1 MRVDRPA
8 RGLAGQV
15 RESADASSGA
25 LLAVRFHI
33 VPLRARTRRPRLA
46 APQARPDATLILFP
60 FLMSNPSATSTRL
73 SAPELRATVSL
84 AAIFALRM
92 LGLFMIMPVFSVYAK
107 TIPGGDNV
115 LLVGIALGAY
125 GVTQSMLYIF
135 YGWISDKLGRKPVI
149 AFGLLVFAVGSFV
162 AAAGHSMTWIIAGR
176 VIQGM
181 GAVSSAVI
189 AFIADLTHE
198 ENRTKA
204 MAMVGGSIGVSFAVA
219 IVGAPI
225 VFHWVGMSGLFTV
238 IGVLS
243 ILAVGV
249 VFWIVPDPPAHPVH
263 VKAPFA
269 EVLRN
274 VELLRLNFGV
284 LVLHA
289 TQTALFLVVPRILV
303 DGGLPVASHW
313 KIYLPVMALA
323 FVLMVPAI
331 IAAEKRG
338 KMKSVML
345 SAIGLILIGQLLL
358 GAAPHTLWS
367 VAAILFVYF
376 LGFNVLEASQPSLV
390 SKLAPGTRKGAAAGV
405 YNTTQ
410 SIGLALGGVI
420 GGWLLKLD
428 GPSAV
433 FFACSALVLAWLLV
447 AAWMKPPPRRTERAA

>member
-1 MRVDRPA
+1 
-8 RGLAGQV
+8 
-15 RESADASSGA
+15 
-25 LLAVRFHI
+25 
-33 VPLRARTRRPRLA
+33 
-46 APQARPDATLILFP
+46 
-60 FLMSNPSATSTRL
+60 MSNPSATSSRM
-73 SAPELRATVSL
+73 SAPEMRATVSL

-92 LGLFMIMPVFSVYAK
+92 LGLFMIMPVFSIYAK

-135 YGWISDKLGRKPVI
+135 YGWVSDKVGRKPVI
-149 AFGLLVFAVGSFV
+149 ATGLLIFALGSFV
-162 AAAGHSMTWIIAGR
+162 AAAAHDMTWIIVGR

-189 AFIADLTHE
+189 AFIADLTAE
-198 ENRTKA
+198 EHRTKA

-225 VFHWVGMSGLFTV
+225 VFQWVGMSGLFTLV
-238 IGVLS
+238 GIFS
-243 ILAVGV
+243 ILAIGLVLWV
-249 VFWIVPDPPAHPVH
+249 VPDAPKPVH
-263 VKAPFA
+263 VRAPFA
-269 EVLRN
+269 EVLHN

-289 TQTALFLVVPRILV
+289 TQTALFLVVPRILEA
-303 DGGLPVASHW
+303 GGLPVASHW
-313 KIYLPVMALA
+313 KVYLPVMGLS
-323 FVLMVPAI
+323 FVMMVPAI

-338 KMKSVML
+338 KMKIVLL

-358 GAAPHTLWS
+358 GVAPHTILS

-376 LGFNVLEASQPSLV
+376 LGFNILEASQPSLV

-410 SIGLALGGVI
+410 SIGLALGGVV
-420 GGWLLKLD
+420 GGWLLKVD
-428 GPSAV
+428 GQSAV
-433 FFACSALVLAWLLV
+433 FFTCSGLVFCWLII
-447 AAWMKPPPRRTERAA
+447 AANMKQPPRKKA

>member
-1 MRVDRPA
+1 
-8 RGLAGQV
+8 
-15 RESADASSGA
+15 
-25 LLAVRFHI
+25 
-33 VPLRARTRRPRLA
+33 
-46 APQARPDATLILFP
+46 
-60 FLMSNPSATSTRL
+60 MSNPSATSTRL

-92 LGLFMIMPVFSVYAK
+92 LGLFMIMPVFSIYAK
-107 TIPGGDNV
+107 TIPGGDDV
-115 LLVGIALGAY
+115 FLVGIALGAY

-149 AFGLLVFAVGSFV
+149 AFGLLVFALGSFV
-162 AAAGHSMTWIIAGR
+162 AAAGHSMAWIIAGR

-189 AFIADLTHE
+189 AFIADLTEE

-204 MAMVGGSIGVSFAVA
+204 MAMVGASIGVSFAVA

-225 VFHWVGMSGLFTV
+225 LFQWIGMSGLFTV

-243 ILAVGV
+243 IVAVGV
-249 VFWIVPDPPAHPVH
+249 VLWVVPDPPVPPVH

-269 EVLRN
+269 EVLHN

-289 TQTALFLVVPRILV
+289 TQTALFLVVPRILEA
-303 DGGLPVASHW
+303 GGLPVASHW
-313 KIYLPVMALA
+313 KIYLPVMGLA
-323 FVLMVPAI
+323 FVMMVPAI

-338 KMKSVML
+338 KMKAVML
-345 SAIGLILIGQLLL
+345 SAIFLILIGQLLL

-433 FFACSALVLAWLLV
+433 FFSCSALVLAWLIV
-447 AAWMKPPPRRTERAA
+447 AWKMKAPPRRVERAA

>member
-1 MRVDRPA
+1 M
-8 RGLAGQV
+8 
-15 RESADASSGA
+15 
-25 LLAVRFHI
+25 
-33 VPLRARTRRPRLA
+33 
-46 APQARPDATLILFP
+46 
-60 FLMSNPSATSTRL
+60 

-92 LGLFMIMPVFSVYAK
+92 LGLFMIMPVFSIYAK

-125 GVTQSMLYIF
+125 GVTQSLLYIF
-135 YGWISDKLGRKPVI
+135 YGWISDKIGRKPVI
-149 AFGLLVFAVGSFV
+149 ATGLLIFALGSFV
-162 AAAGHSMTWIIAGR
+162 AAFAHDMTWIIVGR

-189 AFIADLTHE
+189 AFIADLTAE
-198 ENRTKA
+198 EHRTKA

-225 VFHWVGMSGLFTV
+225 VFQWVGMSGLFALV
-238 IGVLS
+238 GVFS
-243 ILAVGV
+243 ILAIGV
-249 VFWIVPDPPAHPVH
+249 VLWVVPDAPKPVH
-263 VKAPFA
+263 VRAPFA
-269 EVLRN
+269 EVLHN

-289 TQTALFLVVPRILV
+289 TQTALFLVVPRILEA
-303 DGGLPVASHW
+303 GGLPVASHW
-313 KIYLPVMALA
+313 KVYLPVMGLA
-323 FVLMVPAI
+323 FVMMVPAI

-338 KMKSVML
+338 RMKAVL
-345 SAIGLILIGQLLL
+345 LGAIALILIGQLLL
-358 GAAPHTLWS
+358 GLAPHTILT

-410 SIGLALGGVI
+410 SIGLAMGGVI
-420 GGWLLKLD
+420 GGWLLEVD
-428 GPSAV
+428 GQSAV
-433 FFACSALVLAWLLV
+433 FFTCSGLVFCWLII
-447 AAWMKPPPRRTERAA
+447 AANMKQPPRRA